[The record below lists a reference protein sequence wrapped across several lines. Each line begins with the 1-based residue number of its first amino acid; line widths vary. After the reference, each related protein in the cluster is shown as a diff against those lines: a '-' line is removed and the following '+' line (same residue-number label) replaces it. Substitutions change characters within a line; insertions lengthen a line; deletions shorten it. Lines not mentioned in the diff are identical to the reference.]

1 MVAKFVG
8 IQIQHHD
15 LKYEDRS
22 FKYCKL
28 HFKSVNFHTL
38 NLQSKRS
45 SNTML
50 LYVIDVHRIWAKTIF
65 LDRISSSRHFLISKL
80 SRLDSS
86 NPYPIGFERVFVHND

>member
-15 LKYEDRS
+15 LKYEDRC

-50 LYVIDVHRIWAKTIF
+50 LYVIDVHRIWAKKTA
-65 LDRISSSRHFLISKL
+65 HFLFNIMNKINYHIL
-80 SRLDSS
+80 VRL
-86 NPYPIGFERVFVHND
+86 